1 MSKKCPGCGFFT
13 LACQCKKDDN
23 YCGCC
28 NRVISDCS
36 CEHTNHYRYPYV
48 SKDDSD
54 NEKDIRCNHS
64 DSDHGNSCGND
75 DGGNSDGGNSDGGN
89 SGGGNSGGGDD
100 YSGGNNSGGDD
111 D

>member
-54 NEKDIRCNHS
+54 NEKDIRWNHS
-64 DSDHGNSCGND
+64 DSDHGNYGSGGND
-75 DGGNSDGGNSDGGN
+75 DGGNSDGGN

>member
-64 DSDHGNSCGND
+64 DSDHGNSGGND

-89 SGGGNSGGGDD
+89 SGGGDD

>member
-23 YCGCC
+23 YCSGC
-28 NRVISDCS
+28 NRVISDCCCGHS
-36 CEHTNHYRYPYV
+36 NHNRYPYA

-54 NEKDIRCNHS
+54 NEKDIGCNHS
-64 DSDHGNSCGND
+64 DSDHGNYSN
-75 DGGNSDGGNSDGGN
+75 GGNSD
-89 SGGGNSGGGDD
+89 GGNSGGGDD